1 MKPPSKTREFW
12 LSLVQEFERA
22 EGLTHA
28 EYARMKGVKLAT
40 FRHWLYQI
48 RGEQSFSTTSVNF
61 VELTTTF
68 AAPPSPQPGTGGRLY
83 LGKRVMLEF
92 DRLPDID
99 YLALLLGELEG

>member
-40 FRHWLYQI
+40 LRFI
-48 RGEQSFSTTSVNF
+48 G
-61 VELTTTF
+61 
-68 AAPPSPQPGTGGRLY
+68 
-83 LGKRVMLEF
+83 
-92 DRLPDID
+92 
-99 YLALLLGELEG
+99 